1 MLESELYDR
10 DSHDNAGSGRGAA
23 ELNQPAPSVPAAV
36 FQAPQ
41 VVFQPPAVQ
50 SEPAPASQPSGSARS
65 ASPPSGPARPGGSAG
80 DRRAIRGAWGRR
92 RRGGCGPSPQ
102 APPEPQPDQE
112 R

>member
-1 MLESELYDR
+1 MLESELHDR

-50 SEPAPASQPSGSARS
+50 AEPAPAS
-65 ASPPSGPARPGGSAG
+65 PPSRPVRPAGAPGDGEPAGVLRIGRPP
-80 DRRAIRGAWGRR
+80 RR
-92 RRGGCGPSPQ
+92 RR
-102 APPEPQPDQE
+102 